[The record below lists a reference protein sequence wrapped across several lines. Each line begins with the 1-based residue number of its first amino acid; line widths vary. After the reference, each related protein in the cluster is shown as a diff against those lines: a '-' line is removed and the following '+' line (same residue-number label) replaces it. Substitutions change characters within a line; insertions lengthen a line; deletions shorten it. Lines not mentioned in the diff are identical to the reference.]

1 MAIETAVIYSGV
13 MFAIEEG
20 VGRARRHMTEGG
32 NKEFSINYT
41 TYKIEK

>member
-1 MAIETAVIYSGV
+1 MLHGYREGSIYSGM

-32 NKEFSINYT
+32 NKEFST
-41 TYKIEK
+41 TYH